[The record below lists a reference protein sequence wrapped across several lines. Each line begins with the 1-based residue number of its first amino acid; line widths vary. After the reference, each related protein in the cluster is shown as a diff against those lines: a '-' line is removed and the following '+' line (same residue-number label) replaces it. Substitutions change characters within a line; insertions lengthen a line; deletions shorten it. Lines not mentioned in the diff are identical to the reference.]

1 MCKDENFMKDF
12 NAKGY
17 TLIVTV
23 VMITV
28 FTIAFVWLFSALL
41 SGAKRSEFRE
51 EVTQALELAEKGMEH
66 MKSYLHKELVNRIG
80 EEGLTYTKYVDEIE
94 ALLQRHTCDSGQS
107 LQSKPLK
114 TGSYEVCIL
123 DYEDVSEGQYNQA
136 RKKVKL
142 KSIGKTKDQT
152 KEMIYII
159 ELGTKNIPDA
169 LKYALSTVNPKDER
183 KDSDGNIY
191 LHGGIEIYGDIN
203 VGNHLFTH
211 PFGPG
216 LTSHQARWRGTTLP
230 ILYPVDS
237 KNQHSKIELGGGL
250 YQFKDDLDVFTESK
264 IENKDKITQTSSREF
279 YNNHIEWRNLSHY
292 QLSTIDQMFANTWNP
307 PKVVHTDTKLVEVDI
322 SGTMDEY
329 KSQLKTAIK
338 ETRDKISNLKT
349 RQGISFIN
357 QDTIQFENNNIFP
370 VGEIKNSK
378 KVKFKKGSH
387 QFDQLY
393 IKGDVEI
400 GNMNRSTNQGV
411 YDAVTIKGFTQ
422 DRGALLFV
430 DGDVRIQGA
439 NLTSNLT
446 IYTTGKVIIEYSTIK
461 GNKYLDREGSLILF
475 SKDSI
480 YIANNS
486 LYLDEPSELKGFFYS
501 EEALEMFGVGSNMQI
516 NGGIAARRIT
526 LNAIRGRYKDGGKS
540 WDYVAEPMKISS
552 PSRLIIK
559 YDEDLIE
566 NYLNMNQ
573 SEPIVKEVD
582 DTSLIDRK

>member
-250 YQFKDDLDVFTESK
+250 YQFKDDLDFYR
-264 IENKDKITQTSSREF
+264 IEN
-279 YNNHIEWRNLSHY
+279 
-292 QLSTIDQMFANTWNP
+292 
-307 PKVVHTDTKLVEVDI
+307 
-322 SGTMDEY
+322 
-329 KSQLKTAIK
+329 
-338 ETRDKISNLKT
+338 
-349 RQGISFIN
+349 
-357 QDTIQFENNNIFP
+357 
-370 VGEIKNSK
+370 
-378 KVKFKKGSH
+378 
-387 QFDQLY
+387 
-393 IKGDVEI
+393 
-400 GNMNRSTNQGV
+400 
-411 YDAVTIKGFTQ
+411 
-422 DRGALLFV
+422 
-430 DGDVRIQGA
+430 
-439 NLTSNLT
+439 
-446 IYTTGKVIIEYSTIK
+446 
-461 GNKYLDREGSLILF
+461 
-475 SKDSI
+475 
-480 YIANNS
+480 
-486 LYLDEPSELKGFFYS
+486 
-501 EEALEMFGVGSNMQI
+501 
-516 NGGIAARRIT
+516 
-526 LNAIRGRYKDGGKS
+526 
-540 WDYVAEPMKISS
+540 
-552 PSRLIIK
+552 
-559 YDEDLIE
+559 
-566 NYLNMNQ
+566 
-573 SEPIVKEVD
+573 
-582 DTSLIDRK
+582 